1 MRIARNAVASIH
13 QNSKKIAKKWSEN
26 FNFSQRRFAFSRI
39 CRSCAR
45 HYIYHIIRITIRTKR
60 YISFCILLY
69 CIIRARGLFSLGFV
83 SRFCFRN
90 EFTTRLITDHS
101 RWHYK
106 YLFILRNVFA
116 VCRRPRTRP
125 RDIIARVWCTRGI
138 IYKFAAHN
146 PLGRVARIPPGV
158 GDEGMRN

>member
-1 MRIARNAVASIH
+1 MRVFTKTVRKLQRSGPKILIFLKDGSRSRGFAVPALGITL
-13 QNSKKIAKKWSEN
+13 
-26 FNFSQRRFAFSRI
+26 
-39 CRSCAR
+39 
-45 HYIYHIIRITIRTKR
+45 YHIIRITIRTKR

-69 CIIRARGLFSLGFV
+69 CVIRARGLFSLGFV